1 MNTTKEALADLVEQ
15 FNEQQDSIRIV
26 AILSSSCSECSSTY
40 KALKGNFD
48 RFGSSGK
55 LKGITI
61 WNPSS
66 PDRENDPSISFV
78 NDSTGQL
85 ADLFAKTLAVRNEQA
100 LHLYMLYPPRIKWE
114 GEDQLPPSPA
124 FWMHQASE
132 LDKKQYFDP
141 ARFEEE
147 CKFLIE
153 AEDPDYSDK
162 QVSDVLLNKK
172 KKGST

>member
-1 MNTTKEALADLVEQ
+1 MNTTKEAAYLFDHFNDL
-15 FNEQQDSIRIV
+15 QDSIRIV
-26 AILSSSCSECSSTY
+26 AILSSSCLECVSTY
-40 KALKGNFD
+40 KALRVNFE

-55 LKGITI
+55 LKGIII
-61 WNPSS
+61 WSPSS
-66 PDRENDPSISFV
+66 PNQENDPSISFV

-85 ADLFAKTLAVRNEQA
+85 ADLFAKTLAVSNGQA
-100 LHLYMLYPPRIKWE
+100 LHLCLLYPPRIIWE

-124 FWMHQASE
+124 FWMHQSSE

-172 KKGST
+172 KKGSS